1 LPSVNQVPALAV
13 QPAISGSAF
22 VTPPTLH
29 PNIRPVHLSVLQPA
43 LLISQNDI
51 LARRLAW
58 FFLPLFASRR
68 FV

>member
-22 VTPPTLH
+22 VTPTLH
-29 PNIRPVHLSVLQPA
+29 PKPRPVHLSVLQPA